1 VTSWEVWFGGAK
13 SRQYFVIWG
22 GWLYLDSWVLD
33 LGASFHTTVIFEIL
47 ENYVAGDFKK
57 VYLADG
63 SALDIVDMS
72 NVRIRV
78 HNDSV

>member
-1 VTSWEVWFGGAK
+1 
-13 SRQYFVIWG
+13 
-22 GWLYLDSWVLD
+22 
-33 LGASFHTTVIFEIL
+33 
-47 ENYVAGDFKK
+47 
-57 VYLADG
+57 LADG